1 MTERDAILDFA
12 NALEAAAVNLKHSL
26 GVDCTANPKL
36 TEPKSWTWDPAKI
49 KWAKEVGL
57 KGEYE
62 KSDDIN
68 SVDFK
73 TMLKDLQE
81 HQGKLNRDTQFYWAF
96 QNGATVGR
104 TLPK

>member
-1 MTERDAILDFA
+1 MSECDAILDFA
-12 NALEAAAVNLKHSL
+12 NALEAAAVKLKHSL
-26 GVDCTANPKL
+26 GVDCTQKQQRAWL
-36 TEPKSWTWDPAKI
+36 WDPAKS
-49 KWAKEVGL
+49 KWAREVGL

-81 HQGKLNRDTQFYWAF
+81 HQGKLNRDGQFYWTF